1 MINSIKIVRGDGFNP
16 YYNLAQEEYLTTT
29 VNKGELIIYLW
40 QNKHTF
46 VIGRNQNAWQEC
58 HVEKFIQDGGK
69 IARRLSGGGAVY
81 HDL

>member
-40 QNKHTF
+40 QNKHTI
-46 VIGRNQNAWQEC
+46 VIGRNQNA
-58 HVEKFIQDGGK
+58 
-69 IARRLSGGGAVY
+69 
-81 HDL
+81 